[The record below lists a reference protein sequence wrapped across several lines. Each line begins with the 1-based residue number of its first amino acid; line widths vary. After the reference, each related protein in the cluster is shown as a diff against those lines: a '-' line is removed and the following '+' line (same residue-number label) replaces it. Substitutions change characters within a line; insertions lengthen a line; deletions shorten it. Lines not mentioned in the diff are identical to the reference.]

1 MVFTVGN
8 LLVIG
13 IVLVILA
20 IFRQLDRNSKTLDK
34 VRRYAEKA
42 REELDRVVL
51 ERVQNLK
58 DLAIELD
65 IHQKAGKEILKRIQ
79 TIEEGIQEK
88 FAAVDTIGT
97 RIKDYDKVL
106 SDLIEMTRRAEEN
119 IQRLKDESVFVDETA
134 RKIKALQS
142 KMDAQEAQI
151 PALVRQFEALNGKSL
166 ESVKEQVLSAADKS
180 VSYLES
186 RLAEAMTKT
195 DELVLFLQNSGRR
208 LREEA
213 GTFEGNLRKAADD
226 LLTEVSNR
234 LAALEQSYN
243 DRLEEVARKGE
254 LLETKALQ
262 KLKEHVEEKM
272 RSTYRDLSTQIE
284 AEKTAL
290 KSHLDELETK
300 IYQIEQEIETSL
312 AEVRNKSYDTIS
324 SFKEELQIAFEK
336 QTGEMKESFT
346 ATRMDLEKSLAQFT
360 EETLEKTSFL
370 NDRIL
375 SLDTHVQTY
384 LREIEDKIL
393 RGRENLELYSQET
406 RRRME
411 TLSAELAKKQAE
423 MEDSFKAEFASLQ
436 GVREELS
443 RNLDHLRSSL
453 VSEAK
458 GFEALLKR
466 TYQEG
471 EEKIARQ
478 GEELE
483 NRVLQRL
490 ESRLQEQEKEFSYR
504 FAKIEE
510 VSSEIDNLENNLR
523 TFMERT
529 KVRLQEDFTNFGKQ
543 LHAERLKDQEEVAR
557 AMAEIR
563 NSMAELEKGLAD
575 LKTRAYENVSEKLK
589 VFEDEFFQDLK
600 TRDQQMQSKFMEWQN
615 KVDGALDALMEEE
628 VNERRKIEERY
639 TTELSSVL
647 QDFQKRFLLQ
657 VETMNTE
664 VEGFRKQTEFRIR
677 EFEKN
682 LQQYREEMVRGI
694 EESKA
699 ASLGTFSEEFARHQK
714 ILKEEMERFEKEY
727 ENRLK
732 VILDTFD
739 AQKREL
745 GGLLENVR
753 SDVTLWQAKVGQD
766 LKTSESEITN
776 QFSSFKVQIS
786 NTIGS
791 LRDEFLKQKNDLIA
805 ATEEERKRLKEEL
818 VSLAGRM
825 ESLEE
830 SLHKKTEEALLS
842 FREGYEGFQEEFQR
856 KIKELQMEAEGKMRD
871 FRSYI
876 KDTQE
881 RFEVL
886 HQELFGKLEKS
897 AKLLTLNLA
906 EIEKKQK
913 AFVEQTRIFDRADAL
928 KQTLLEQIEEMKRD
942 LQRIEEDRREL
953 KETEAQFL
961 RVKKLGEE
969 TTEKLARFTAEK
981 RRIDSI
987 EEDFKRL
994 MAMSEGI
1001 ELKLRQVA
1009 TSEDG
1014 IQSIQANLRSLQSL
1028 QQDVETRFERLEKK
1042 RKFLDLTLEGIDKNF
1057 QTLQEMERRMSS
1069 IEQELK
1075 ELPDAVQTL
1084 GKQLQILSEG
1094 RGRVEETIQRIAQ
1107 IDGLMKELETR
1118 AANLL
1123 KAREW
1128 LAKTETRLQ
1137 ELSREAQDQVKLLG
1151 SLLKEG
1157 AKTPGKGDR
1166 GAPSLSA
1173 RETVTKLAH
1182 QGWTVEQIATA
1193 TKLSRGEVELILEL
1207 SGKS

>member
-1 MVFTVGN
+1 MGMVFTVGN

-42 REELDRVVL
+42 KEELDRVVL

-97 RIKDYDKVL
+97 RIKDYDKAL

-119 IQRLKDESVFVDETA
+119 IQRLKDESIFVDETA
-134 RKIKALQS
+134 KKIKVLQS
-142 KMDAQEAQI
+142 KLEAQEARI
-151 PALVRQFEALNGKSL
+151 PELVRQFETQNGKSL
-166 ESVKEQVLSAADKS
+166 ESVKERFLSATEKS
-180 VSYLES
+180 ISYLES
-186 RLAEAMTKT
+186 RIAEAMTKT
-195 DELVLFLQNSGRR
+195 DELVLYLQNSGQK

-213 GTFEGNLRKAADD
+213 GAFESNARKTAED
-226 LLTEVSNR
+226 LLTEVSQR
-234 LAALEQSYN
+234 LADLERSYHE
-243 DRLEEVARKGE
+243 RLEELAKKGE

-284 AEKTAL
+284 SEKAAL
-290 KSHLDELETK
+290 KAQVDELETK
-300 IYQIEQEIETSL
+300 IYQVEQEIETSL
-312 AEVRNKSYDTIS
+312 SEVRNNSSATIS
-324 SFKEELQIAFEK
+324 SLAEELRTTFEK
-336 QTGEMKESFT
+336 QTGETKDSFV
-346 ATRMDLEKSLAQFT
+346 ATRVDLEKSLAQFT
-360 EETLEKTSFL
+360 EETLKKTSFL
-370 NDRIL
+370 DEKIH
-375 SLDTHVQTY
+375 SLDTHVQSY
-384 LREIEDKIL
+384 LQEVENRIQQ
-393 RGRENLELYSQET
+393 GRQSLELFSQESIK
-406 RRRME
+406 RMDA
-411 TLSAELAKKQAE
+411 LAEEFLKKQAE
-423 MEDSFKAEFASLQ
+423 TEVSFKAEFASLEKVQ
-436 GVREELS
+436 QELS
-443 RNLDHLRSSL
+443 QNLEQLRSTLHSEVKAFESL
-453 VSEAK
+453 MRK
-458 GFEALLKR
+458 
-466 TYQEG
+466 TYEEG
-471 EEKIARQ
+471 EEKITRQ

-483 NRVLQRL
+483 TRVLQRL

-504 FAKIEE
+504 VAKIEE
-510 VSSEIDNLENNLR
+510 VSHEIDNLENNLR

-529 KVRLQEDFTNFGKQ
+529 KVRLQEDFANFGKQ
-543 LHAERLKDQEEVAR
+543 LHAERLRDQEEAAK

-563 NSMAELEKGLAD
+563 NAMAELEKGLAD
-575 LKTRAYENVSEKLK
+575 LKTQAYENVSEKLK

-600 TRDQQMQSKFMEWQN
+600 TRDQQMQSKFMEWQS
-615 KVDGALDALMEEE
+615 KVDGALDSLMAEE

-639 TTELSSVL
+639 TAELSTVL
-647 QDFQKRFLLQ
+647 QDFQGRFLLQ
-657 VETMNTE
+657 VETLNTE
-664 VEGFRKQTEFRIR
+664 MEGFRKQTEFRIR
-677 EFEKN
+677 EFEKS
-682 LQQYREEMVRGI
+682 LQGYRDEIARGI

-699 ASLGTFSEEFARHQK
+699 ASLSTFSEEFARHQK
-714 ILKEEMERFEKEY
+714 DLQEEMERFEKEY

-732 VILDTFD
+732 GMLDNFE
-739 AQKREL
+739 AHKREL
-745 GGLLENVR
+745 GVLWENLR

-766 LKTSESEITN
+766 LKTSEGEINN

-786 NTIGS
+786 QAIGS
-791 LRDEFLKQKNDLIA
+791 LRDEFLKQKNDLIV
-805 ATEEERKRLKEEL
+805 ATEEERKRLREEL
-818 VSLAGRM
+818 MSL
-825 ESLEE
+825 
-830 SLHKKTEEALLS
+830 
-842 FREGYEGFQEEFQR
+842 
-856 KIKELQMEAEGKMRD
+856 
-871 FRSYI
+871 
-876 KDTQE
+876 QE
-881 RFEVL
+881 RFEAL
-886 HQELFGKLEKS
+886 HQKLFGKLEES
-897 AKLLTLNLA
+897 TKLLTLNLS
-906 EIEKKQK
+906 EIEKKQR
-913 AFVEQTRIFDRADAL
+913 AFVEQTKIFDRADAL
-928 KQTLLEQIEEMKRD
+928 KQSLLEQIEEMKRD
-942 LQRIEEDRREL
+942 LQRIEEERKEL

-969 TTEKLARFTAEK
+969 ATERLARFTAEK

-1028 QQDVETRFERLEKK
+1028 QQDVESRFERLEKK
-1042 RKFLDLTLEGIDKNF
+1042 RKFIDLTLEGIDKNF
-1057 QTLQEMERRMSS
+1057 QTLQEIERRLGS

-1084 GKQLQILSEG
+1084 GRQIQILSEG
-1094 RGRVEETIQRIAQ
+1094 KTRAEETIQRISQ
-1107 IDGLMKELETR
+1107 IDALMKDLETR
-1118 AANLL
+1118 ASNLL

-1157 AKTPGKGDR
+1157 AKGPVKGDR

>member
-42 REELDRVVL
+42 KEELDRVVL

-119 IQRLKDESVFVDETA
+119 IQRLKDESIFVDETA
-134 RKIKALQS
+134 KKIKVLQS
-142 KMDAQEAQI
+142 KLEAQEARI
-151 PALVRQFEALNGKSL
+151 PELVRQFEIQNGKSL
-166 ESVKEQVLSAADKS
+166 ESVKERFLSATEKS
-180 VSYLES
+180 ISYLES
-186 RLAEAMTKT
+186 RIAEAMTRT
-195 DELVLFLQNSGRR
+195 DELVLYLQNSSHK

-213 GTFEGNLRKAADD
+213 GAFESNARKTAED
-226 LLTEVSNR
+226 LLTEVSQR
-234 LAALEQSYN
+234 LADLERSYHE
-243 DRLEEVARKGE
+243 RLEEVAKKGE

-284 AEKTAL
+284 SEKAAL
-290 KSHLDELETK
+290 KAQVDELETK
-300 IYQIEQEIETSL
+300 IYQIEQDIETSL
-312 AEVRNKSYDTIS
+312 GEVRNNSSATIS
-324 SFKEELQIAFEK
+324 SLEEELRTAFEK
-336 QTGEMKESFT
+336 QTGEMKDSFVS
-346 ATRMDLEKSLAQFT
+346 TRVDLEKSLAQFT
-360 EETLEKTSFL
+360 EETLKKTSFL
-370 NDRIL
+370 DEKIH
-375 SLDTHVQTY
+375 SLDTHVQSY
-384 LREIEDKIL
+384 LQEVENRIHQ
-393 RGRENLELYSQET
+393 GRQNLELFSQESIK
-406 RRRME
+406 RMDA
-411 TLSAELAKKQAE
+411 LAEELLKKQAE
-423 MEDSFKAEFASLQ
+423 TEASFKAKLASLDKVQ
-436 GVREELS
+436 QELTHH
-443 RNLDHLRSSL
+443 LEQLRSTL
-453 VSEAK
+453 HSEVK
-458 GFEALLKR
+458 TFEILMKK

-471 EEKIARQ
+471 EEKITRQ

-483 NRVLQRL
+483 TRVLQRL

-504 FAKIEE
+504 VAKIEE
-510 VSSEIDNLENNLR
+510 VSQEIDNLENNLR

-529 KVRLQEDFTNFGKQ
+529 KVRLQEDFANFGKQ
-543 LHAERLKDQEEVAR
+543 LHAERLRDQEEAAK

-563 NSMAELEKGLAD
+563 NAMAELEKGLAD

-600 TRDQQMQSKFMEWQN
+600 TRDQQMQSKFMEWQS
-615 KVDGALDALMEEE
+615 KVDGALDSLMAEE

-639 TTELSSVL
+639 TSELSSVL
-647 QDFQKRFLLQ
+647 QDFQGRFLLQ
-657 VETMNTE
+657 VETLNTTM
-664 VEGFRKQTEFRIR
+664 EGFRKQTEFRIR
-677 EFEKN
+677 EFEKS
-682 LQQYREEMVRGI
+682 LQEYRDELARGI

-699 ASLGTFSEEFARHQK
+699 ASLTTFSEEFTRHQK
-714 ILKEEMERFEKEY
+714 VLQEEMERFEKEY

-732 VILDTFD
+732 GILDNFE

-745 GGLLENVR
+745 AVLWENLR

-766 LKTSESEITN
+766 LKTSEAEITN
-776 QFSSFKVQIS
+776 QFSGFKVQIS
-786 NTIGS
+786 QTIGS
-791 LRDEFLKQKNDLIA
+791 LRDEFLKQKNDLIV
-805 ATEEERKRLKEEL
+805 ATEEERKRLREEL
-818 VSLAGRM
+818 MSL
-825 ESLEE
+825 
-830 SLHKKTEEALLS
+830 
-842 FREGYEGFQEEFQR
+842 
-856 KIKELQMEAEGKMRD
+856 
-871 FRSYI
+871 
-876 KDTQE
+876 QE
-881 RFEVL
+881 RFEAL
-886 HQELFGKLEKS
+886 HQKLFGKLEES
-897 AKLLTLNLA
+897 TKLLTLNLS
-906 EIEKKQK
+906 EIEKKQR
-913 AFVEQTRIFDRADAL
+913 AFVEQTKIFDRADAL
-928 KQTLLEQIEEMKRD
+928 KQSLLEQIEEMKRD
-942 LQRIEEDRREL
+942 LQRIEEERKEL

-969 TTEKLARFTAEK
+969 ATERLARFTAEK

-1028 QQDVETRFERLEKK
+1028 QQDVESRFERLEKK
-1042 RKFLDLTLEGIDKNF
+1042 RKFIDLTLEGIDKNF
-1057 QTLQEMERRMSS
+1057 QTLQEIERRIGS

-1084 GKQLQILSEG
+1084 GRQIQILSEG
-1094 RGRVEETIQRIAQ
+1094 KTRAEETIQRISQ
-1107 IDGLMKELETR
+1107 IDALMKDLETR
-1118 AANLL
+1118 ASNLL

-1157 AKTPGKGDR
+1157 AKGPVKGDR

>member
-1 MVFTVGN
+1 MGMVFTVGN

-42 REELDRVVL
+42 KEELDRVVL

-119 IQRLKDESVFVDETA
+119 IQRLKDESIFVDETA
-134 RKIKALQS
+134 KKIKVLQS
-142 KMDAQEAQI
+142 KLEAQEARI
-151 PALVRQFEALNGKSL
+151 PELVRQFEIQNGKSL
-166 ESVKEQVLSAADKS
+166 ESVKERFLSATEKS
-180 VSYLES
+180 ISYLES
-186 RLAEAMTKT
+186 RIAEAMTRT
-195 DELVLFLQNSGRR
+195 DELVLYLQNSSHK

-213 GTFEGNLRKAADD
+213 GAFESNARKTAED
-226 LLTEVSNR
+226 LLTEVSQR
-234 LAALEQSYN
+234 LADLERSYHE
-243 DRLEEVARKGE
+243 RLEEVAKKGE

-284 AEKTAL
+284 SEKAAL
-290 KSHLDELETK
+290 KAQVDELETK
-300 IYQIEQEIETSL
+300 IYQVEQEIETSL
-312 AEVRNKSYDTIS
+312 GEVRNNSSATIS
-324 SFKEELQIAFEK
+324 SLEEELRTAFEK
-336 QTGEMKESFT
+336 QTGEMKDSFVS
-346 ATRMDLEKSLAQFT
+346 TRVDLEKSLAQFT
-360 EETLEKTSFL
+360 EETLKKTSFL
-370 NDRIL
+370 DEKIH
-375 SLDTHVQTY
+375 SLDTHVQSY
-384 LREIEDKIL
+384 LQEVENRIHQ
-393 RGRENLELYSQET
+393 GRQNLELFSQESIK
-406 RRRME
+406 RMDA
-411 TLSAELAKKQAE
+411 LAEELLKKQAE
-423 MEDSFKAEFASLQ
+423 TEASFKAKLASLDKVQ
-436 GVREELS
+436 QELTHH
-443 RNLDHLRSSL
+443 LEQLRSTL
-453 VSEAK
+453 HSEVK
-458 GFEALLKR
+458 TFEILMKK

-471 EEKIARQ
+471 EEKITRQ

-483 NRVLQRL
+483 TRVLQRL

-504 FAKIEE
+504 VAKIEE
-510 VSSEIDNLENNLR
+510 VSQEIDNLENNLR

-529 KVRLQEDFTNFGKQ
+529 KVRLQEDFANFGKQ
-543 LHAERLKDQEEVAR
+543 LHAERLRDQEEAAK

-563 NSMAELEKGLAD
+563 NAMAELEKGLAD

-600 TRDQQMQSKFMEWQN
+600 TRDQQMQSKFMEWQS
-615 KVDGALDALMEEE
+615 KVDGALDSLMAEE

-639 TTELSSVL
+639 TSELSSVL
-647 QDFQKRFLLQ
+647 QDFQGRFLLQ
-657 VETMNTE
+657 VETLNTTM
-664 VEGFRKQTEFRIR
+664 EGFRKQTEFRIR
-677 EFEKN
+677 EFEKS
-682 LQQYREEMVRGI
+682 LQEYRDELARGI

-699 ASLGTFSEEFARHQK
+699 ASLTTFSEEFTRHQK
-714 ILKEEMERFEKEY
+714 VLQEEMERFEKEY

-732 VILDTFD
+732 GILDNFE

-745 GGLLENVR
+745 AVLWENLR

-766 LKTSESEITN
+766 LKTSEAEITN
-776 QFSSFKVQIS
+776 QFSGFKVQIS
-786 NTIGS
+786 QTIGS
-791 LRDEFLKQKNDLIA
+791 LRDEFLKQKNDLIV
-805 ATEEERKRLKEEL
+805 ATEEERKRLREEL
-818 VSLAGRM
+818 MSL
-825 ESLEE
+825 
-830 SLHKKTEEALLS
+830 
-842 FREGYEGFQEEFQR
+842 
-856 KIKELQMEAEGKMRD
+856 
-871 FRSYI
+871 
-876 KDTQE
+876 QE
-881 RFEVL
+881 RFEAL
-886 HQELFGKLEKS
+886 HQKLFGKLEES
-897 AKLLTLNLA
+897 TKLLTLNLS
-906 EIEKKQK
+906 EIEKKQR
-913 AFVEQTRIFDRADAL
+913 AFVEQTKIFDRADAL
-928 KQTLLEQIEEMKRD
+928 KQSLLEQIEEMKRD
-942 LQRIEEDRREL
+942 LQRIEEERKEL

-969 TTEKLARFTAEK
+969 ATERLARFTAEK

-1028 QQDVETRFERLEKK
+1028 QQDVESRFERLEKK
-1042 RKFLDLTLEGIDKNF
+1042 RKFIDLTLEGIDKNF
-1057 QTLQEMERRMSS
+1057 QTLQEIERRIGS

-1084 GKQLQILSEG
+1084 GRQIQILSEG
-1094 RGRVEETIQRIAQ
+1094 KTRAEETIQRISQ
-1107 IDGLMKELETR
+1107 IDALMKDLETR
-1118 AANLL
+1118 ASNLL

-1157 AKTPGKGDR
+1157 AKGPVKGDR

>member
-1 MVFTVGN
+1 MGMVFTVGN

-42 REELDRVVL
+42 KEELDRVVL

-119 IQRLKDESVFVDETA
+119 IQRLKDESIFVDETA
-134 RKIKALQS
+134 KKIKVLQS
-142 KMDAQEAQI
+142 KLEAQEARI
-151 PALVRQFEALNGKSL
+151 PELVRQFEIQNGKSL
-166 ESVKEQVLSAADKS
+166 ESVKERFLSATEKS
-180 VSYLES
+180 ISYLES
-186 RLAEAMTKT
+186 RIAEAMTRT
-195 DELVLFLQNSGRR
+195 HELVLYLQNSSHK

-213 GTFEGNLRKAADD
+213 GAFESNARKTAED
-226 LLTEVSNR
+226 LLTEVSQR
-234 LAALEQSYN
+234 LADLERSYHE
-243 DRLEEVARKGE
+243 RLEEVAKKGE

-284 AEKTAL
+284 SEKAAL
-290 KSHLDELETK
+290 KAQVDELETK
-300 IYQIEQEIETSL
+300 IYQIEQDIETSL
-312 AEVRNKSYDTIS
+312 GEVRNNSSATIS
-324 SFKEELQIAFEK
+324 SLEEELRTAFEK
-336 QTGEMKESFT
+336 QTGEMKDSFVS
-346 ATRMDLEKSLAQFT
+346 TRVDLEKSLAQFT
-360 EETLEKTSFL
+360 EETLKKTSFL
-370 NDRIL
+370 DEKIH
-375 SLDTHVQTY
+375 SLDTHVQSY
-384 LREIEDKIL
+384 LQEVENRIHQ
-393 RGRENLELYSQET
+393 GRQNLELFSQESIK
-406 RRRME
+406 RMDA
-411 TLSAELAKKQAE
+411 LAEELLKKQAE
-423 MEDSFKAEFASLQ
+423 TEASFKAKLASLDKVQ
-436 GVREELS
+436 QELTHH
-443 RNLDHLRSSL
+443 LEQLRSTL
-453 VSEAK
+453 HSEVK
-458 GFEALLKR
+458 TFEILMKK

-471 EEKIARQ
+471 EEKITRQ

-483 NRVLQRL
+483 TRVLQRL

-504 FAKIEE
+504 VAKIEE
-510 VSSEIDNLENNLR
+510 VSQEIDNLENNLR

-529 KVRLQEDFTNFGKQ
+529 KVRLQEDFANFGKQ
-543 LHAERLKDQEEVAR
+543 LHAERLRDQEEAAK

-563 NSMAELEKGLAD
+563 NAMAELEKGLAD

-600 TRDQQMQSKFMEWQN
+600 TRDQQMQSKFMEWQS
-615 KVDGALDALMEEE
+615 KVDGALDSLMAEE

-639 TTELSSVL
+639 TSELSSVL
-647 QDFQKRFLLQ
+647 QDFQGRFLLQ
-657 VETMNTE
+657 VETLNTTM
-664 VEGFRKQTEFRIR
+664 EGFRKQTEFRIR
-677 EFEKN
+677 EFEKS
-682 LQQYREEMVRGI
+682 LQEYRDELARGI

-699 ASLGTFSEEFARHQK
+699 ASLTTFSEEFTRHQK
-714 ILKEEMERFEKEY
+714 VLQEEMERFEKEY

-732 VILDTFD
+732 GILDNFE

-745 GGLLENVR
+745 AVLWENLR

-766 LKTSESEITN
+766 LKTSEAEITN
-776 QFSSFKVQIS
+776 QFSGFKVQIS
-786 NTIGS
+786 QTIGS
-791 LRDEFLKQKNDLIA
+791 LRDEFLKQKNDLIV
-805 ATEEERKRLKEEL
+805 ATEEERKRLREEL
-818 VSLAGRM
+818 MSL
-825 ESLEE
+825 
-830 SLHKKTEEALLS
+830 
-842 FREGYEGFQEEFQR
+842 
-856 KIKELQMEAEGKMRD
+856 
-871 FRSYI
+871 
-876 KDTQE
+876 QE
-881 RFEVL
+881 RFEAL
-886 HQELFGKLEKS
+886 HQKLFGKLEES
-897 AKLLTLNLA
+897 TKLLTLNLS
-906 EIEKKQK
+906 EIEKKQR
-913 AFVEQTRIFDRADAL
+913 AFVEQTKIFDRADAL
-928 KQTLLEQIEEMKRD
+928 KQSLLEQIEEMKRD
-942 LQRIEEDRREL
+942 LQRIEEERKEL

-969 TTEKLARFTAEK
+969 ATERLARFTAEK

-1028 QQDVETRFERLEKK
+1028 QQDVESRFERLEKK
-1042 RKFLDLTLEGIDKNF
+1042 RKFIDLTLEGIDKNF
-1057 QTLQEMERRMSS
+1057 QTLQEIERRIGS

-1084 GKQLQILSEG
+1084 GRQIQILSEG
-1094 RGRVEETIQRIAQ
+1094 KTRAEETIQRISQ
-1107 IDGLMKELETR
+1107 IDALMKDLETR
-1118 AANLL
+1118 ASNLL

-1157 AKTPGKGDR
+1157 AKGPVKGDR

>member
-42 REELDRVVL
+42 KEELDRVVL

-119 IQRLKDESVFVDETA
+119 IQRLKDESIFVDETA
-134 RKIKALQS
+134 KKIKVLQS
-142 KMDAQEAQI
+142 KLEAQEARI
-151 PALVRQFEALNGKSL
+151 PELVRQFEIQNGKSL
-166 ESVKEQVLSAADKS
+166 ESVKERFLSATEKS
-180 VSYLES
+180 ISYLES
-186 RLAEAMTKT
+186 RIAEAMTRT
-195 DELVLFLQNSGRR
+195 DELVLYLQNSSHK

-213 GTFEGNLRKAADD
+213 GAFESNARKTAED
-226 LLTEVSNR
+226 LLTEVSQR
-234 LAALEQSYN
+234 LADLERSYHE
-243 DRLEEVARKGE
+243 RLEEVAKKGE

-284 AEKTAL
+284 SEKAAL
-290 KSHLDELETK
+290 KAQVDELETK
-300 IYQIEQEIETSL
+300 IYQIEQDIETSL
-312 AEVRNKSYDTIS
+312 GEVRNNSSATIS
-324 SFKEELQIAFEK
+324 SLEEELRTAFEK
-336 QTGEMKESFT
+336 QTGEMKDSFVS
-346 ATRMDLEKSLAQFT
+346 TRVDLEKSLAQFT
-360 EETLEKTSFL
+360 EETLKKTSFL
-370 NDRIL
+370 DEKIH
-375 SLDTHVQTY
+375 SLDTHVQSY
-384 LREIEDKIL
+384 LQEVENRIHQ
-393 RGRENLELYSQET
+393 GRQNLELFSQESIK
-406 RRRME
+406 RMDA
-411 TLSAELAKKQAE
+411 LAEELLKKQAE
-423 MEDSFKAEFASLQ
+423 TEASFKAKLASLDKVQ
-436 GVREELS
+436 QELTHH
-443 RNLDHLRSSL
+443 LEQLRSTL
-453 VSEAK
+453 HSEVK
-458 GFEALLKR
+458 TFEILMKK

-471 EEKIARQ
+471 EEKITRQ

-483 NRVLQRL
+483 TRVLQRL

-504 FAKIEE
+504 VAKIEE
-510 VSSEIDNLENNLR
+510 VSQEIDNLENNLR

-529 KVRLQEDFTNFGKQ
+529 KVRLQEDFANFGKQ
-543 LHAERLKDQEEVAR
+543 LHAERLRDQEEAAK

-563 NSMAELEKGLAD
+563 NAMAELEKGLAD

-600 TRDQQMQSKFMEWQN
+600 TRDQQMQSKFMEWQS
-615 KVDGALDALMEEE
+615 KVDGALDSLMAEE

-639 TTELSSVL
+639 TSELSSVL
-647 QDFQKRFLLQ
+647 QDFQGRFLLQ
-657 VETMNTE
+657 VETLNTTM
-664 VEGFRKQTEFRIR
+664 EGFRKQTEFRIR
-677 EFEKN
+677 EFEKS
-682 LQQYREEMVRGI
+682 LQEYRDELARGI

-699 ASLGTFSEEFARHQK
+699 ASLTTFSEEFTRHQK
-714 ILKEEMERFEKEY
+714 VLQEEMERFEKEY

-732 VILDTFD
+732 GILDNFE

-745 GGLLENVR
+745 AVLWENLR

-766 LKTSESEITN
+766 LKTSEAEITN
-776 QFSSFKVQIS
+776 QFSGFKVQIS
-786 NTIGS
+786 QTIGS
-791 LRDEFLKQKNDLIA
+791 LRDEFLKQKNDLIV
-805 ATEEERKRLKEEL
+805 ATEEERKRLREEL
-818 VSLAGRM
+818 MSL
-825 ESLEE
+825 
-830 SLHKKTEEALLS
+830 
-842 FREGYEGFQEEFQR
+842 
-856 KIKELQMEAEGKMRD
+856 
-871 FRSYI
+871 
-876 KDTQE
+876 QE
-881 RFEVL
+881 RFEAL
-886 HQELFGKLEKS
+886 HQKLFGKLEES
-897 AKLLTLNLA
+897 TKLLTLNLS
-906 EIEKKQK
+906 EIEKKQR
-913 AFVEQTRIFDRADAL
+913 AFVEQTKIFVRADAL
-928 KQTLLEQIEEMKRD
+928 KQSLLEQIEEMKRD
-942 LQRIEEDRREL
+942 LQRIEEERKEL

-969 TTEKLARFTAEK
+969 ATERLARFTAEK

-1028 QQDVETRFERLEKK
+1028 QQDVESRFERLEKK
-1042 RKFLDLTLEGIDKNF
+1042 RKFIDLTLEGIDKNF
-1057 QTLQEMERRMSS
+1057 QTLQEIERRIGS

-1084 GKQLQILSEG
+1084 GRQIQILSEG
-1094 RGRVEETIQRIAQ
+1094 KTRAEETIQRISQ
-1107 IDGLMKELETR
+1107 IDALMKDLETR
-1118 AANLL
+1118 ASNLL

-1157 AKTPGKGDR
+1157 AKGPVKGDR

>member
-1 MVFTVGN
+1 MGMVFTVGN

-42 REELDRVVL
+42 KEELDRVVL

-97 RIKDYDKVL
+97 RIKDYDKAL

-119 IQRLKDESVFVDETA
+119 IQRLKDESIFVDETA
-134 RKIKALQS
+134 KKIKVLQS
-142 KMDAQEAQI
+142 KLEAQEARI
-151 PALVRQFEALNGKSL
+151 PELVRQFETQNGKSL
-166 ESVKEQVLSAADKS
+166 ESVKERFLSATEKS
-180 VSYLES
+180 ISYLES
-186 RLAEAMTKT
+186 RIAEAMTKT
-195 DELVLFLQNSGRR
+195 DELVLYLQNSGQK

-213 GTFEGNLRKAADD
+213 GAFESNARKTAED
-226 LLTEVSNR
+226 LLTEVSQR
-234 LAALEQSYN
+234 LADLERSYHE
-243 DRLEEVARKGE
+243 RLEEVAKKGE

-284 AEKTAL
+284 SEKAAL
-290 KSHLDELETK
+290 KAQVDELETK
-300 IYQIEQEIETSL
+300 IYQVEQEIETSL
-312 AEVRNKSYDTIS
+312 SEVRNNSSATIS
-324 SFKEELQIAFEK
+324 SLAEELRTTFEK
-336 QTGEMKESFT
+336 QTGEMKDSFV
-346 ATRMDLEKSLAQFT
+346 ATRVDLEKSLAQFT
-360 EETLEKTSFL
+360 EETLKKTSFL
-370 NDRIL
+370 DEKIH
-375 SLDTHVQTY
+375 SLDTHVQSY
-384 LREIEDKIL
+384 LQEVENRIQQ
-393 RGRENLELYSQET
+393 GRQNLELFSQESIK
-406 RRRME
+406 RMDA
-411 TLSAELAKKQAE
+411 LAEEFLKKQAE
-423 MEDSFKAEFASLQ
+423 TEASFKAEFASLEKVQ
-436 GVREELS
+436 QELS
-443 RNLDHLRSSL
+443 QNLEQLRSTLHSEVKAFESL
-453 VSEAK
+453 MK
-458 GFEALLKR
+458 K

-471 EEKIARQ
+471 EEKITRQ

-483 NRVLQRL
+483 TRVLQRL

-504 FAKIEE
+504 VAKIEE
-510 VSSEIDNLENNLR
+510 VSHEIDNLENNLR

-529 KVRLQEDFTNFGKQ
+529 KVRLQEDFANFGKQ
-543 LHAERLKDQEEVAR
+543 LHAERLRDQEEAAK

-563 NSMAELEKGLAD
+563 NAMAELEKGLAD

-600 TRDQQMQSKFMEWQN
+600 TRDQQMQSKFMEWQS
-615 KVDGALDALMEEE
+615 KVDGALDSLMAEE

-639 TTELSSVL
+639 TAELSTVL
-647 QDFQKRFLLQ
+647 QDFQGRFLLQ
-657 VETMNTE
+657 VETLNTE
-664 VEGFRKQTEFRIR
+664 MEGFRKQTEFRIR
-677 EFEKN
+677 EFEKS
-682 LQQYREEMVRGI
+682 LQGYRDEIARGI

-699 ASLGTFSEEFARHQK
+699 ASLSTFSEEFARHQK
-714 ILKEEMERFEKEY
+714 DLQEEMERFEKEY

-732 VILDTFD
+732 GMLDNFE
-739 AQKREL
+739 AHKREL
-745 GGLLENVR
+745 GVLWENLR

-766 LKTSESEITN
+766 LKTSEGEITN

-786 NTIGS
+786 QAIGS
-791 LRDEFLKQKNDLIA
+791 LRDEFLKQKNDLIV
-805 ATEEERKRLKEEL
+805 ATEEERKRLREEL
-818 VSLAGRM
+818 WSL
-825 ESLEE
+825 
-830 SLHKKTEEALLS
+830 
-842 FREGYEGFQEEFQR
+842 
-856 KIKELQMEAEGKMRD
+856 
-871 FRSYI
+871 
-876 KDTQE
+876 QE
-881 RFEVL
+881 RFEAL
-886 HQELFGKLEKS
+886 HQKLFGKLEES
-897 AKLLTLNLA
+897 TKLLTLNLS
-906 EIEKKQK
+906 EIEKKQR
-913 AFVEQTRIFDRADAL
+913 AFVEQTKIFDRADAL
-928 KQTLLEQIEEMKRD
+928 KQSLLEQIEEMKRD
-942 LQRIEEDRREL
+942 LQRIEEERKEL

-969 TTEKLARFTAEK
+969 ATERIARFTAEK

-1028 QQDVETRFERLEKK
+1028 QQDVESRFERLEKK
-1042 RKFLDLTLEGIDKNF
+1042 RKFIDLTLEGIDKNF
-1057 QTLQEMERRMSS
+1057 QTLQEIERRLGS

-1084 GKQLQILSEG
+1084 GRQIQILSEG
-1094 RGRVEETIQRIAQ
+1094 KTRAEETIQRISQ
-1107 IDGLMKELETR
+1107 IDALMKDLETR
-1118 AANLL
+1118 ASNLL

-1157 AKTPGKGDR
+1157 AKGPVKGDR

>member
-42 REELDRVVL
+42 KEELDRVVL

-119 IQRLKDESVFVDETA
+119 IQRLKDESIFVDETA
-134 RKIKALQS
+134 KKIKVLQS
-142 KMDAQEAQI
+142 KLEAQEARI
-151 PALVRQFEALNGKSL
+151 PELVRQFEIQNGKSL
-166 ESVKEQVLSAADKS
+166 ESVKERFLSATEKS
-180 VSYLES
+180 ISYLES
-186 RLAEAMTKT
+186 RIAEAMTRT
-195 DELVLFLQNSGRR
+195 DELVLYLQNSSHK

-213 GTFEGNLRKAADD
+213 GAFESNARKTAED
-226 LLTEVSNR
+226 LLTEVSQR
-234 LAALEQSYN
+234 LADLERSYHE
-243 DRLEEVARKGE
+243 RLEEVAKKGE

-284 AEKTAL
+284 SEKAAL
-290 KSHLDELETK
+290 KAQVDELETK
-300 IYQIEQEIETSL
+300 IYQIEQDIETSL
-312 AEVRNKSYDTIS
+312 GEVRNNSSATIS
-324 SFKEELQIAFEK
+324 SLEEELRTAFEK
-336 QTGEMKESFT
+336 QTGEMKDSFVS
-346 ATRMDLEKSLAQFT
+346 TRVDLEKSLAQFT
-360 EETLEKTSFL
+360 EETLKKTSFL
-370 NDRIL
+370 DEKIH
-375 SLDTHVQTY
+375 SLDTHVQSY
-384 LREIEDKIL
+384 LQEVENRIHQ
-393 RGRENLELYSQET
+393 GRQNLELFSQESIK
-406 RRRME
+406 RMDA
-411 TLSAELAKKQAE
+411 LAEELLKKQAE
-423 MEDSFKAEFASLQ
+423 TEASFKAKLASLDKVQ
-436 GVREELS
+436 QELTHH
-443 RNLDHLRSSL
+443 LEQLRSTL
-453 VSEAK
+453 HSEVK
-458 GFEALLKR
+458 TFEILMKK

-471 EEKIARQ
+471 EEKITRQ

-483 NRVLQRL
+483 TRVLQRL

-504 FAKIEE
+504 VAKIEE
-510 VSSEIDNLENNLR
+510 VSQEIDNLENNLR

-529 KVRLQEDFTNFGKQ
+529 KVRLQEDFANFGKQ
-543 LHAERLKDQEEVAR
+543 LHAERLRDQEEAAK

-563 NSMAELEKGLAD
+563 NAMAEMEKGLAD

-600 TRDQQMQSKFMEWQN
+600 TRDQQMQSKFMEWQS
-615 KVDGALDALMEEE
+615 KVDGALDSLMAEE

-639 TTELSSVL
+639 TSELSSVL
-647 QDFQKRFLLQ
+647 QDFQGRFLLQ
-657 VETMNTE
+657 VETLNTTM
-664 VEGFRKQTEFRIR
+664 EGFRKQTEFRIR
-677 EFEKN
+677 EFEKS
-682 LQQYREEMVRGI
+682 LQEYRDELARGI

-699 ASLGTFSEEFARHQK
+699 ASLTTFSEEFTRHQK
-714 ILKEEMERFEKEY
+714 VLQEEMERFEKEY

-732 VILDTFD
+732 GILDNFE

-745 GGLLENVR
+745 AVLWENLR

-766 LKTSESEITN
+766 LKTSEAEITN
-776 QFSSFKVQIS
+776 QFSGFKVQIS
-786 NTIGS
+786 QTIGS
-791 LRDEFLKQKNDLIA
+791 LRDEFLKQKNDLIV
-805 ATEEERKRLKEEL
+805 ATEEERKRLREEL
-818 VSLAGRM
+818 MSL
-825 ESLEE
+825 
-830 SLHKKTEEALLS
+830 
-842 FREGYEGFQEEFQR
+842 
-856 KIKELQMEAEGKMRD
+856 
-871 FRSYI
+871 
-876 KDTQE
+876 QE
-881 RFEVL
+881 RFEAL
-886 HQELFGKLEKS
+886 HQKLFGKLEES
-897 AKLLTLNLA
+897 TKLLTLNLS
-906 EIEKKQK
+906 EIEKKQR
-913 AFVEQTRIFDRADAL
+913 AFVEQTKIFDRADAL
-928 KQTLLEQIEEMKRD
+928 KQSLLEQIEEMKRD
-942 LQRIEEDRREL
+942 LQRIEEERKEL

-969 TTEKLARFTAEK
+969 ATERLARFTAEK

-1028 QQDVETRFERLEKK
+1028 QQDVESRFERLEKK
-1042 RKFLDLTLEGIDKNF
+1042 RKFIDLTLEGIDKNF
-1057 QTLQEMERRMSS
+1057 QTLQEIERRIGS

-1084 GKQLQILSEG
+1084 GRQIQILSEG
-1094 RGRVEETIQRIAQ
+1094 KTRAEETIQRISQ
-1107 IDGLMKELETR
+1107 IDALMKDLETR
-1118 AANLL
+1118 ASNLL

-1157 AKTPGKGDR
+1157 AKGPVKGDR

>member
-1 MVFTVGN
+1 MGMVFTVGN

-42 REELDRVVL
+42 KEELDRVVL

-119 IQRLKDESVFVDETA
+119 IQRLKDESIFVDETA
-134 RKIKALQS
+134 KKIKVLQS
-142 KMDAQEAQI
+142 KLEAQEARI
-151 PALVRQFEALNGKSL
+151 PELVRQFEIQNGKSL
-166 ESVKEQVLSAADKS
+166 ESLKERLLSATEKS
-180 VSYLES
+180 ISYLES
-186 RLAEAMTKT
+186 RIAEAMTRT
-195 DELVLFLQNSGRR
+195 DELVLYLQNSSHK

-213 GTFEGNLRKAADD
+213 GAFESNARKTAED
-226 LLTEVSNR
+226 LLTEVSQR
-234 LAALEQSYN
+234 LADLERSYHE
-243 DRLEEVARKGE
+243 RLEEVAKKGE

-284 AEKTAL
+284 SEKAAL
-290 KSHLDELETK
+290 KAQVDELETK
-300 IYQIEQEIETSL
+300 IYQIEQDIETSL
-312 AEVRNKSYDTIS
+312 GEVRNNSSATIS
-324 SFKEELQIAFEK
+324 SLEEELRTAFEK
-336 QTGEMKESFT
+336 QTGEMKDSFVS
-346 ATRMDLEKSLAQFT
+346 TRVDLEKSLAQFT
-360 EETLEKTSFL
+360 EETLKKTSFL
-370 NDRIL
+370 DEKIH
-375 SLDTHVQTY
+375 SLDTHVQSY
-384 LREIEDKIL
+384 LQEVENRIHQ
-393 RGRENLELYSQET
+393 GRQNLELFSQESIK
-406 RRRME
+406 RMDA
-411 TLSAELAKKQAE
+411 LAEEFLKKQAE
-423 MEDSFKAEFASLQ
+423 TEASFKAKLASLDKVQ
-436 GVREELS
+436 QELTHH
-443 RNLDHLRSSL
+443 LEQLRSTL
-453 VSEAK
+453 HSEVKA
-458 GFEALLKR
+458 FEILMKK

-471 EEKIARQ
+471 EEKITRQ

-483 NRVLQRL
+483 TRVLQRL

-504 FAKIEE
+504 VAKIEE
-510 VSSEIDNLENNLR
+510 VSQEIDNLENNLR

-529 KVRLQEDFTNFGKQ
+529 KVRLQEDFANFGKQ
-543 LHAERLKDQEEVAR
+543 LHAERSRDQEEAAK

-563 NSMAELEKGLAD
+563 NAMAELEKGLAD

-600 TRDQQMQSKFMEWQN
+600 TRDQQMQSKFMEWQS
-615 KVDGALDALMEEE
+615 KVDGALDSLMAEE

-639 TTELSSVL
+639 TSELSSVL
-647 QDFQKRFLLQ
+647 QDFQGRFLLQ
-657 VETMNTE
+657 VETLNTTM
-664 VEGFRKQTEFRIR
+664 EGFRKQTEFRIR
-677 EFEKN
+677 EFEKS
-682 LQQYREEMVRGI
+682 LQEYRDEIARGI

-699 ASLGTFSEEFARHQK
+699 ASLTTFSEEFTRHQK
-714 ILKEEMERFEKEY
+714 VLQEEMERFEKEY

-732 VILDTFD
+732 GILDNFE

-745 GGLLENVR
+745 AVLWENLR

-766 LKTSESEITN
+766 LKTSEAEITN
-776 QFSSFKVQIS
+776 QFSGFKVQIS
-786 NTIGS
+786 QTIGS
-791 LRDEFLKQKNDLIA
+791 LRDEFLKQKNDLIV
-805 ATEEERKRLKEEL
+805 ATEEERKRLREEL
-818 VSLAGRM
+818 MSL
-825 ESLEE
+825 
-830 SLHKKTEEALLS
+830 
-842 FREGYEGFQEEFQR
+842 
-856 KIKELQMEAEGKMRD
+856 
-871 FRSYI
+871 
-876 KDTQE
+876 QE
-881 RFEVL
+881 RFEAL
-886 HQELFGKLEKS
+886 HQKLFGKLEES
-897 AKLLTLNLA
+897 TKLLTLNLS
-906 EIEKKQK
+906 EIEKKQR
-913 AFVEQTRIFDRADAL
+913 AFVEQTKIFDRADAL
-928 KQTLLEQIEEMKRD
+928 KQSLLEQIEEMKRD
-942 LQRIEEDRREL
+942 LQRIEEERKEL

-969 TTEKLARFTAEK
+969 ATERLARFTAEK

-1028 QQDVETRFERLEKK
+1028 QQDVESRFERLEKK
-1042 RKFLDLTLEGIDKNF
+1042 RKFIDLTLEGIDKNF
-1057 QTLQEMERRMSS
+1057 QTLQDIERRIGS

-1084 GKQLQILSEG
+1084 GRQIQILSEG
-1094 RGRVEETIQRIAQ
+1094 KTRAEETIQRISQ
-1107 IDGLMKELETR
+1107 IDALMKDLETR
-1118 AANLL
+1118 ASNLL

-1157 AKTPGKGDR
+1157 AKGPVKGDR

>member
-1 MVFTVGN
+1 MGMVFTVGN

-42 REELDRVVL
+42 KEELDRVVL

-119 IQRLKDESVFVDETA
+119 IQRLKDESIFVDETA
-134 RKIKALQS
+134 KKIKVLQS
-142 KMDAQEAQI
+142 KLEAQEARI
-151 PALVRQFEALNGKSL
+151 PELVRQFEIQNGKSL
-166 ESVKEQVLSAADKS
+166 ESVKERFLSATEKS
-180 VSYLES
+180 ISYLES
-186 RLAEAMTKT
+186 RIAEAMTRT
-195 DELVLFLQNSGRR
+195 DELVLYLQNSSHK

-213 GTFEGNLRKAADD
+213 GAFESNARKTAED
-226 LLTEVSNR
+226 LLTEVSQR
-234 LAALEQSYN
+234 LADLERSYHE
-243 DRLEEVARKGE
+243 RLEEVAKKGE

-284 AEKTAL
+284 SEKAAL
-290 KSHLDELETK
+290 KAQVDELETK
-300 IYQIEQEIETSL
+300 IYQIEQDIETSL
-312 AEVRNKSYDTIS
+312 GEVRNNSSATIS
-324 SFKEELQIAFEK
+324 SLEEELRTAFEK
-336 QTGEMKESFT
+336 QTGEMKDSFVS
-346 ATRMDLEKSLAQFT
+346 TRVDLEKSLAQFT
-360 EETLEKTSFL
+360 EETLKKTSFL
-370 NDRIL
+370 DEKIH
-375 SLDTHVQTY
+375 SLDTHVQSY
-384 LREIEDKIL
+384 LQEVENRIHQ
-393 RGRENLELYSQET
+393 GRQNLELFSQESIK
-406 RRRME
+406 RMDA
-411 TLSAELAKKQAE
+411 LAEELLKKQAE
-423 MEDSFKAEFASLQ
+423 TEASFKAKLASLDKVQ
-436 GVREELS
+436 QELTHH
-443 RNLDHLRSSL
+443 LEQLRSTL
-453 VSEAK
+453 HSEVK
-458 GFEALLKR
+458 TFEILMKK

-471 EEKIARQ
+471 EEKITRQ

-483 NRVLQRL
+483 TRVLQRL

-504 FAKIEE
+504 VAKIEE
-510 VSSEIDNLENNLR
+510 VSQEIDNLENNLR

-529 KVRLQEDFTNFGKQ
+529 KVRLQEDFANFGKQ
-543 LHAERLKDQEEVAR
+543 LHAERLRDQEEAAK

-563 NSMAELEKGLAD
+563 NAMAELEKGLAD

-600 TRDQQMQSKFMEWQN
+600 TRDQQMQSKFMEWQS
-615 KVDGALDALMEEE
+615 KVDGALDSLMAEE

-639 TTELSSVL
+639 TSELSSVL
-647 QDFQKRFLLQ
+647 QDFQGRFLLQ
-657 VETMNTE
+657 VETLNTTM
-664 VEGFRKQTEFRIR
+664 EGFRKQTEFRIR
-677 EFEKN
+677 EFEKS
-682 LQQYREEMVRGI
+682 LQEYRDELARGI

-699 ASLGTFSEEFARHQK
+699 ASLTTFSEEFTRHQK
-714 ILKEEMERFEKEY
+714 VLQEEMERFEKEY

-732 VILDTFD
+732 GILDNFE

-745 GGLLENVR
+745 AVLWENLR

-766 LKTSESEITN
+766 LKTSEAEITN
-776 QFSSFKVQIS
+776 QFSGFKVQIS
-786 NTIGS
+786 QTIGS
-791 LRDEFLKQKNDLIA
+791 LRDEFLKQKNDLIV
-805 ATEEERKRLKEEL
+805 ATEEERKRLREEL
-818 VSLAGRM
+818 MSL
-825 ESLEE
+825 
-830 SLHKKTEEALLS
+830 
-842 FREGYEGFQEEFQR
+842 
-856 KIKELQMEAEGKMRD
+856 
-871 FRSYI
+871 
-876 KDTQE
+876 QE
-881 RFEVL
+881 RFEAL
-886 HQELFGKLEKS
+886 HQKLFGKLEES
-897 AKLLTLNLA
+897 TKLLTLNLS
-906 EIEKKQK
+906 EIEKKQR
-913 AFVEQTRIFDRADAL
+913 AFVEQTKIFDRADAL
-928 KQTLLEQIEEMKRD
+928 KQSLLEQIEEMKRD
-942 LQRIEEDRREL
+942 LQRIEEERKEL

-969 TTEKLARFTAEK
+969 ATERLARFTAEK

-1028 QQDVETRFERLEKK
+1028 QQDVESRFERLEKK
-1042 RKFLDLTLEGIDKNF
+1042 RKFIDLTLEGIDKNF
-1057 QTLQEMERRMSS
+1057 QTLQEIERRIGS

-1084 GKQLQILSEG
+1084 GRQIQILSEG
-1094 RGRVEETIQRIAQ
+1094 KTRAEETIQRISQ
-1107 IDGLMKELETR
+1107 IDALMKDLETR
-1118 AANLL
+1118 ASNLL

-1157 AKTPGKGDR
+1157 AKGPVKGDR

>member
-42 REELDRVVL
+42 KEELDRVVL

-119 IQRLKDESVFVDETA
+119 IQRLKDESIFVDETA
-134 RKIKALQS
+134 KKIKVLQS
-142 KMDAQEAQI
+142 KLEAQEARI
-151 PALVRQFEALNGKSL
+151 PELVRQFEIQNGKSL
-166 ESVKEQVLSAADKS
+166 ESLKERLLSATEKS
-180 VSYLES
+180 ISYLES
-186 RLAEAMTKT
+186 RIAEAMTRT
-195 DELVLFLQNSGRR
+195 DELVLYLQNSSHK

-213 GTFEGNLRKAADD
+213 GAFESNARKTAED
-226 LLTEVSNR
+226 LLTEVSQR
-234 LAALEQSYN
+234 LADLERSYHE
-243 DRLEEVARKGE
+243 RLEEVAKKGE

-284 AEKTAL
+284 SEKAAL
-290 KSHLDELETK
+290 KAQVDELETK
-300 IYQIEQEIETSL
+300 IYQIEQDIETSL
-312 AEVRNKSYDTIS
+312 GEVRNNSSATIS
-324 SFKEELQIAFEK
+324 SLEEELRTAFEK
-336 QTGEMKESFT
+336 QTGEMKDSFVS
-346 ATRMDLEKSLAQFT
+346 TRVDLEKSLAQFT
-360 EETLEKTSFL
+360 EETLKKTSFL
-370 NDRIL
+370 DEKIH
-375 SLDTHVQTY
+375 SLDTHVQSY
-384 LREIEDKIL
+384 LQEVENRIHQ
-393 RGRENLELYSQET
+393 GRQNLELFSQESIK
-406 RRRME
+406 RMDA
-411 TLSAELAKKQAE
+411 LAEEFLKKQAE
-423 MEDSFKAEFASLQ
+423 TEASFKAKLASLDKVQ
-436 GVREELS
+436 QELTHH
-443 RNLDHLRSSL
+443 LEQLRSTL
-453 VSEAK
+453 HSEVKA
-458 GFEALLKR
+458 FEILMKK

-471 EEKIARQ
+471 EEKITRQ

-483 NRVLQRL
+483 TRVLQRL

-504 FAKIEE
+504 VAKIEE
-510 VSSEIDNLENNLR
+510 VSQEIDNLENNLR

-529 KVRLQEDFTNFGKQ
+529 KVRLQEDFANFGKQ
-543 LHAERLKDQEEVAR
+543 LHAERSRDQEEAAK

-563 NSMAELEKGLAD
+563 NAMAELEKGLAD

-600 TRDQQMQSKFMEWQN
+600 TRDQQMQSKFMEWQS
-615 KVDGALDALMEEE
+615 KVDGALDSLMAEE

-639 TTELSSVL
+639 TSELSSVL
-647 QDFQKRFLLQ
+647 QDFQGRFLLQ
-657 VETMNTE
+657 VETLNTTM
-664 VEGFRKQTEFRIR
+664 EGFRKQTEFRIR
-677 EFEKN
+677 EFEKS
-682 LQQYREEMVRGI
+682 LQEYRDEIARGI

-699 ASLGTFSEEFARHQK
+699 ASLTTFSEEFTRHQK
-714 ILKEEMERFEKEY
+714 VLQEEMERFEKEY

-732 VILDTFD
+732 GILDNFE

-745 GGLLENVR
+745 AVLWENLR

-766 LKTSESEITN
+766 LKTSEAEITN
-776 QFSSFKVQIS
+776 QFSGFKVQIS
-786 NTIGS
+786 QTIGS
-791 LRDEFLKQKNDLIA
+791 LRDEFLKQKNDLIV
-805 ATEEERKRLKEEL
+805 ATEEERKRLREEL
-818 VSLAGRM
+818 LSL
-825 ESLEE
+825 
-830 SLHKKTEEALLS
+830 
-842 FREGYEGFQEEFQR
+842 
-856 KIKELQMEAEGKMRD
+856 
-871 FRSYI
+871 
-876 KDTQE
+876 QE
-881 RFEVL
+881 RFEAL
-886 HQELFGKLEKS
+886 HQKLFGKLEES
-897 AKLLTLNLA
+897 TKLLTLNLS
-906 EIEKKQK
+906 EIEKKQR
-913 AFVEQTRIFDRADAL
+913 AFVEQTKIFDRADAL
-928 KQTLLEQIEEMKRD
+928 KQSLLEQIEEMKRD
-942 LQRIEEDRREL
+942 LQRIEEERKEL

-969 TTEKLARFTAEK
+969 ATERLARFTAEK

-1028 QQDVETRFERLEKK
+1028 QQDVESRFERLEKK
-1042 RKFLDLTLEGIDKNF
+1042 RKFIDLTLEGIDKNF
-1057 QTLQEMERRMSS
+1057 QTLQDIERRIGS

-1084 GKQLQILSEG
+1084 GRQIQILSEG
-1094 RGRVEETIQRIAQ
+1094 KTRAEETIQRISQ
-1107 IDGLMKELETR
+1107 IDALMKDLETR
-1118 AANLL
+1118 ASNLL

-1157 AKTPGKGDR
+1157 AKGPVKGDR

>member
-42 REELDRVVL
+42 KEELDRVVL

-119 IQRLKDESVFVDETA
+119 IQRLKDESIFVDETA
-134 RKIKALQS
+134 KKIKVLQS
-142 KMDAQEAQI
+142 KLEAQEARI
-151 PALVRQFEALNGKSL
+151 PELVRQFEIQNGKSL
-166 ESVKEQVLSAADKS
+166 ESVKERFLSATEKS
-180 VSYLES
+180 ISYLES
-186 RLAEAMTKT
+186 RIAEAMTRT
-195 DELVLFLQNSGRR
+195 DELVLYLQNSSHK

-213 GTFEGNLRKAADD
+213 GAFESNARKTAED
-226 LLTEVSNR
+226 LLTEVSQR
-234 LAALEQSYN
+234 LADLERSYHE
-243 DRLEEVARKGE
+243 RLEEVAKKGE

-284 AEKTAL
+284 SEKAAL
-290 KSHLDELETK
+290 KAQVDELETK
-300 IYQIEQEIETSL
+300 IYQIEQDIETSL
-312 AEVRNKSYDTIS
+312 GEVRNNSSATIS
-324 SFKEELQIAFEK
+324 SLEEELRTAFEK
-336 QTGEMKESFT
+336 QTGEMKDSFVS
-346 ATRMDLEKSLAQFT
+346 TRVDLEKSLAQFT
-360 EETLEKTSFL
+360 EETLKKTSFL
-370 NDRIL
+370 DEKIH
-375 SLDTHVQTY
+375 SLDTHVQSY
-384 LREIEDKIL
+384 LQEVENRIHQ
-393 RGRENLELYSQET
+393 GRQNLELFSQESIK
-406 RRRME
+406 RMDA
-411 TLSAELAKKQAE
+411 LAEELLKKQAE
-423 MEDSFKAEFASLQ
+423 TEASFKAKLASLDKVQ
-436 GVREELS
+436 QELTHH
-443 RNLDHLRSSL
+443 LEQLRSTL
-453 VSEAK
+453 HSEVK
-458 GFEALLKR
+458 TFEILMKK

-471 EEKIARQ
+471 EEKITRQ

-483 NRVLQRL
+483 TRVLQRL

-504 FAKIEE
+504 VAKIEE
-510 VSSEIDNLENNLR
+510 VSQEIDNLENNLR

-529 KVRLQEDFTNFGKQ
+529 KVRLQEDFANFGKQ
-543 LHAERLKDQEEVAR
+543 LHAERLRDQEEAAK
-557 AMAEIR
+557 AMAKIR
-563 NSMAELEKGLAD
+563 NAMAELEKGLAD

-600 TRDQQMQSKFMEWQN
+600 TRDQQMQSKFMEWQS
-615 KVDGALDALMEEE
+615 KVDGALDSLMAEE

-639 TTELSSVL
+639 TSELSSVL
-647 QDFQKRFLLQ
+647 QDFQGRFLLQ
-657 VETMNTE
+657 VETLNTTM
-664 VEGFRKQTEFRIR
+664 EGFRKQTEFRIR
-677 EFEKN
+677 EFEKS
-682 LQQYREEMVRGI
+682 LQEYRDELARGI

-699 ASLGTFSEEFARHQK
+699 ASLTTFSEEFTRHQK
-714 ILKEEMERFEKEY
+714 VLQEEMERFEKEY

-732 VILDTFD
+732 GILDNFE

-745 GGLLENVR
+745 AVLWENLR

-766 LKTSESEITN
+766 LKTSEAEITN
-776 QFSSFKVQIS
+776 QFSGFKVQIS
-786 NTIGS
+786 QTIGS
-791 LRDEFLKQKNDLIA
+791 LRDEFLKQKNDLIV
-805 ATEEERKRLKEEL
+805 ATEEERKRLREEL
-818 VSLAGRM
+818 MSL
-825 ESLEE
+825 
-830 SLHKKTEEALLS
+830 
-842 FREGYEGFQEEFQR
+842 
-856 KIKELQMEAEGKMRD
+856 
-871 FRSYI
+871 
-876 KDTQE
+876 QE
-881 RFEVL
+881 RFEAL
-886 HQELFGKLEKS
+886 HQKLFGKLEES
-897 AKLLTLNLA
+897 TKLLTLNLS
-906 EIEKKQK
+906 EIEKKQR
-913 AFVEQTRIFDRADAL
+913 AFVEQTKIFDRADAL
-928 KQTLLEQIEEMKRD
+928 KQSLLEQIEEMKRD
-942 LQRIEEDRREL
+942 LQRIEEERKEL

-969 TTEKLARFTAEK
+969 ATERLARFTAEK

-1028 QQDVETRFERLEKK
+1028 QQDVESRFERLEKK
-1042 RKFLDLTLEGIDKNF
+1042 RKFIDLTLEGIDKNF
-1057 QTLQEMERRMSS
+1057 QTLQEIERRIGS

-1084 GKQLQILSEG
+1084 GRQIQILSEG
-1094 RGRVEETIQRIAQ
+1094 KTRAEETIQRISQ
-1107 IDGLMKELETR
+1107 IDALMKDLETR
-1118 AANLL
+1118 ASNLL

-1157 AKTPGKGDR
+1157 AKGPVKGDR

>member
-42 REELDRVVL
+42 KEELDRVVL

-97 RIKDYDKVL
+97 RIKDYDKAL

-119 IQRLKDESVFVDETA
+119 IQRLKDESIFVDETA
-134 RKIKALQS
+134 KKIKVLQS
-142 KMDAQEAQI
+142 KLEAQEARI
-151 PALVRQFEALNGKSL
+151 PELVRQFETQNGKSL
-166 ESVKEQVLSAADKS
+166 ESVKERFLSATEKS
-180 VSYLES
+180 ISYLES
-186 RLAEAMTKT
+186 RIAEAMTKT
-195 DELVLFLQNSGRR
+195 DELVLYLQNSSDK

-213 GTFEGNLRKAADD
+213 GAFESNARKTAED
-226 LLTEVSNR
+226 LLTEVSQR
-234 LAALEQSYN
+234 LADLERSYYE
-243 DRLEEVARKGE
+243 RLEEVAKKGE

-284 AEKTAL
+284 SEKAAL
-290 KSHLDELETK
+290 KAQVDELETK
-300 IYQIEQEIETSL
+300 IYQVEQEIETSL
-312 AEVRNKSYDTIS
+312 SEVRNNSSATIS
-324 SFKEELQIAFEK
+324 SLAEELRTTFEK
-336 QTGEMKESFT
+336 QTGEMKDSFV
-346 ATRMDLEKSLAQFT
+346 ATRVDLEKSLAQFT
-360 EETLEKTSFL
+360 EETLKKTSFL
-370 NDRIL
+370 DEKIH
-375 SLDTHVQTY
+375 SLDTHVQSY
-384 LREIEDKIL
+384 LQEVENRIQQ
-393 RGRENLELYSQET
+393 GRQNLELFSQESIK
-406 RRRME
+406 RMDA
-411 TLSAELAKKQAE
+411 LAEEFLKKQAE
-423 MEDSFKAEFASLQ
+423 TEASFKAEFASLEKVQ
-436 GVREELS
+436 QELS
-443 RNLDHLRSSL
+443 QNLEQLRSTLHSEVKAFESL
-453 VSEAK
+453 MK
-458 GFEALLKR
+458 K

-471 EEKIARQ
+471 EEKITRQ

-483 NRVLQRL
+483 TRVLQRL

-504 FAKIEE
+504 VAKIEE
-510 VSSEIDNLENNLR
+510 VSHEIDNLENNLR

-529 KVRLQEDFTNFGKQ
+529 KVRLQEDFANFGKQ
-543 LHAERLKDQEEVAR
+543 LHAERLRDQEEAAK

-563 NSMAELEKGLAD
+563 NAMAELEKGLAD

-600 TRDQQMQSKFMEWQN
+600 TRDQQMQSKFMEWQS
-615 KVDGALDALMEEE
+615 KVDGALDSLMAEE

-639 TTELSSVL
+639 TAELSTVL
-647 QDFQKRFLLQ
+647 QDFQGRFLLQ
-657 VETMNTE
+657 VETLNTE
-664 VEGFRKQTEFRIR
+664 MEGFRKQTEFRIR
-677 EFEKN
+677 EFEKS
-682 LQQYREEMVRGI
+682 LQGYRDEIARGI

-699 ASLGTFSEEFARHQK
+699 ASLSTFSEEFARHQK
-714 ILKEEMERFEKEY
+714 DLQEEMERFEKEY

-732 VILDTFD
+732 GMLDNFE
-739 AQKREL
+739 AHKREL
-745 GGLLENVR
+745 GVLWENLR

-766 LKTSESEITN
+766 LKTSEGEITN

-786 NTIGS
+786 QAIGS
-791 LRDEFLKQKNDLIA
+791 LRDEFLKQKNDLIV
-805 ATEEERKRLKEEL
+805 ATEEERKRLREEL
-818 VSLAGRM
+818 WSL
-825 ESLEE
+825 
-830 SLHKKTEEALLS
+830 
-842 FREGYEGFQEEFQR
+842 
-856 KIKELQMEAEGKMRD
+856 
-871 FRSYI
+871 
-876 KDTQE
+876 QE
-881 RFEVL
+881 RFEAL
-886 HQELFGKLEKS
+886 HQKLFGKLEES
-897 AKLLTLNLA
+897 TKLLTLNLS
-906 EIEKKQK
+906 EIEKKQR
-913 AFVEQTRIFDRADAL
+913 AFVEQTKIFDRADAL
-928 KQTLLEQIEEMKRD
+928 KQSLLEQIEEMKRD
-942 LQRIEEDRREL
+942 LQRIEEERKEL

-969 TTEKLARFTAEK
+969 ATERLARFTAEK

-1028 QQDVETRFERLEKK
+1028 QQDVESRFERLEKK
-1042 RKFLDLTLEGIDKNF
+1042 RKFIDLTLEGIDKNF
-1057 QTLQEMERRMSS
+1057 QTLQEIERRLGS

-1084 GKQLQILSEG
+1084 GRQIQILSEG
-1094 RGRVEETIQRIAQ
+1094 KTRAEETIQRISQ
-1107 IDGLMKELETR
+1107 IDALMKDLETR
-1118 AANLL
+1118 ASNLL

-1157 AKTPGKGDR
+1157 AKGPVKGDR

>member
-1 MVFTVGN
+1 MGMVFTVGN

-42 REELDRVVL
+42 KEELDRVVL

-97 RIKDYDKVL
+97 RIKDYDKAL

-119 IQRLKDESVFVDETA
+119 IQRLKDESIFVDETA
-134 RKIKALQS
+134 KKIKVLQS
-142 KMDAQEAQI
+142 KLEAQEARI
-151 PALVRQFEALNGKSL
+151 PELVRQFETQNGKSL
-166 ESVKEQVLSAADKS
+166 ESVKERFLSATEKS
-180 VSYLES
+180 ISYLES
-186 RLAEAMTKT
+186 RIAEAMTKT
-195 DELVLFLQNSGRR
+195 DELVLYLQNSSDK

-213 GTFEGNLRKAADD
+213 GAFESNARKTAED
-226 LLTEVSNR
+226 LLTEVSQR
-234 LAALEQSYN
+234 LADLERSYHE
-243 DRLEEVARKGE
+243 RLEEVAKKGE

-284 AEKTAL
+284 SEKAAL
-290 KSHLDELETK
+290 KAQVDELETK
-300 IYQIEQEIETSL
+300 IYQVEQEIETSL
-312 AEVRNKSYDTIS
+312 SEVRNNSSATIS
-324 SFKEELQIAFEK
+324 SLAEELRTTFEK
-336 QTGEMKESFT
+336 QTGEMKDSFV
-346 ATRMDLEKSLAQFT
+346 ATRVDLEKSLAQFT
-360 EETLEKTSFL
+360 EETLKKTSFL
-370 NDRIL
+370 DEKIH
-375 SLDTHVQTY
+375 SLDTHVQSY
-384 LREIEDKIL
+384 LQEVENRIQQ
-393 RGRENLELYSQET
+393 GRQNLELFSQESIK
-406 RRRME
+406 RMDA
-411 TLSAELAKKQAE
+411 LAEEFLKKQAE
-423 MEDSFKAEFASLQ
+423 TEASFKAEFASLEKVQ
-436 GVREELS
+436 QELS
-443 RNLDHLRSSL
+443 QNLEQLRSTLHSEVKAFESL
-453 VSEAK
+453 MRK
-458 GFEALLKR
+458 

-471 EEKIARQ
+471 EEKITRQ

-483 NRVLQRL
+483 TRVLQRL

-504 FAKIEE
+504 VAKIEE
-510 VSSEIDNLENNLR
+510 VSHEIDNLENNLR

-529 KVRLQEDFTNFGKQ
+529 KVRLQEDFANFGKQ
-543 LHAERLKDQEEVAR
+543 LHAERLRDQEEAAK

-563 NSMAELEKGLAD
+563 NAMAELEKGLAD

-600 TRDQQMQSKFMEWQN
+600 TRDQQMQSKFMEWQS
-615 KVDGALDALMEEE
+615 KVDGALDSLMAEE

-639 TTELSSVL
+639 TAELSTVL
-647 QDFQKRFLLQ
+647 QDFQGRFLLQ
-657 VETMNTE
+657 VETLNTE
-664 VEGFRKQTEFRIR
+664 MEGFRKQTEFRIR
-677 EFEKN
+677 EFEKS
-682 LQQYREEMVRGI
+682 LQGYRDEIARGI

-699 ASLGTFSEEFARHQK
+699 ASLSTFSEEFARHQK
-714 ILKEEMERFEKEY
+714 DLQEEMERFEKEY

-732 VILDTFD
+732 GMLDNFE
-739 AQKREL
+739 AHKREL
-745 GGLLENVR
+745 GVLWENLR

-766 LKTSESEITN
+766 LKTSEGEITN

-786 NTIGS
+786 QAIGS
-791 LRDEFLKQKNDLIA
+791 LRDEFLKQKNDLIV
-805 ATEEERKRLKEEL
+805 ATEEERKRLREEL
-818 VSLAGRM
+818 MSL
-825 ESLEE
+825 
-830 SLHKKTEEALLS
+830 
-842 FREGYEGFQEEFQR
+842 
-856 KIKELQMEAEGKMRD
+856 
-871 FRSYI
+871 
-876 KDTQE
+876 QE
-881 RFEVL
+881 RFEAL
-886 HQELFGKLEKS
+886 HQKLFGKLEES
-897 AKLLTLNLA
+897 TKLLTLNLS
-906 EIEKKQK
+906 EIEKKQR
-913 AFVEQTRIFDRADAL
+913 AFVEQTKIFDRADAL
-928 KQTLLEQIEEMKRD
+928 KQSLLEQIEEMKRD
-942 LQRIEEDRREL
+942 LQRIEEERKEL

-969 TTEKLARFTAEK
+969 ATERLARFTAEK

-1028 QQDVETRFERLEKK
+1028 QQDVESRFERLEKK
-1042 RKFLDLTLEGIDKNF
+1042 RKFIDLTLEGIDKNF
-1057 QTLQEMERRMSS
+1057 QTLQEIERRLGS

-1084 GKQLQILSEG
+1084 GRQIQILSEG
-1094 RGRVEETIQRIAQ
+1094 KTRAEETIQRISQ
-1107 IDGLMKELETR
+1107 IDALMKDLETR
-1118 AANLL
+1118 ASNLL

-1157 AKTPGKGDR
+1157 AKGPVKGDR

>member
-42 REELDRVVL
+42 KEELDKVVL

-88 FAAVDTIGT
+88 FASVDTIGS
-97 RIKDYDKVL
+97 RLKDYDKVL

-119 IQRLKDESVFVDETA
+119 IQRLKEESIFVDDTA
-134 RKIKALQS
+134 KKIKVLQS
-142 KMDAQEAQI
+142 KMDAQEARI
-151 PALVRQFEALNGKSL
+151 PELVRQFETLNGKSL
-166 ESVKEQVLSAADKS
+166 ESVKEQVLSATDKS

-186 RLAEAMTKT
+186 RIAEAMAKT
-195 DELVLFLQNSGRR
+195 DELVLFLQNSERK
-208 LREEA
+208 LREEV
-213 GTFEGNLRKAADD
+213 GSFEGSLRKTAED
-226 LLTEVSNR
+226 LVTEVSNR
-234 LAALEQSYN
+234 LADLEQSYHE
-243 DRLEEVARKGE
+243 RLEEVARKGE

-272 RSTYRDLSTQIE
+272 KSTYRDLATQIE
-284 AEKTAL
+284 SEKTTL
-290 KSHLDELETK
+290 KSQMDELETK
-300 IYQIEQEIETSL
+300 IYQIEQEIESSFTD
-312 AEVRNKSYDTIS
+312 VRNKSS
-324 SFKEELQIAFEK
+324 AAAASLEEDLRMAFEK
-336 QTGEMKESFT
+336 QTGEMKASFVS
-346 ATRMDLEKSLAQFT
+346 AQMDIEKNLAQFT
-360 EETLEKTSFL
+360 EETFKKTSL
-370 NDRIL
+370 LDDKIH

-384 LREIEDKIL
+384 LQEVGDRIL
-393 RGRENLELYSQET
+393 QGRQNLELFSQEVMK
-406 RRRME
+406 RME
-411 TLSAELAKKQAE
+411 ALSEELTKKQSG
-423 MEDSFKAEFASLQ
+423 MEASFQAEFASLQ
-436 GVREELS
+436 EVRGELTK
-443 RNLDHLRSSL
+443 NMENLRSTL
-453 VSEAK
+453 LNETK
-458 GFEALLKR
+458 TFEALMKR
-466 TYQEG
+466 TYQEV
-471 EEKIARQ
+471 EEKIHRQ
-478 GEELE
+478 GEDLE
-483 NRVLQRL
+483 TRVLQKL
-490 ESRLQEQEKEFSYR
+490 ESKLQEQEKEFSYR

-529 KVRLQEDFTNFGKQ
+529 RVRLQEDFTNFGKQ
-543 LHAERLKDQEEVAR
+543 LHAQRLQDQEEVAK
-557 AMAEIR
+557 AMTELR
-563 NSMAELEKGLAD
+563 NAMAELEKGLAD

-600 TRDQQMQSKFMEWQN
+600 SRDQQMQSKFMEWQN
-615 KVDGALDALMEEE
+615 KVDGALDSLMAEE

-639 TTELSSVL
+639 TSELSSVL
-647 QDFQKRFLLQ
+647 QDFQQRFLLQ
-657 VETMNTE
+657 METLNTE
-664 VEGFRKQTEFRIR
+664 VESFRKQTEFRIR

-694 EESKA
+694 EESKT

-714 ILKEEMERFEKEY
+714 VLKEEMERFDKEY

-732 VILDTFD
+732 TILDTFE

-745 GGLLENVR
+745 VGLLENVR
-753 SDVTLWQAKVGQD
+753 SDVTLWQAKVGQE
-766 LKTSESEITN
+766 LKTSEAEITN
-776 QFSSFKVQIS
+776 QFSGFKVQIS

-791 LRDEFLKQKNDLIA
+791 LRDEFLKQKNDLIL

-818 VSLAGRM
+818 VSLAERIDA
-825 ESLEE
+825 LEE
-830 SLHKKTEEALLS
+830 SLHKKAEEALS
-842 FREGYEGFQEEFQR
+842 AFREGYEEFQEEFQR
-856 KIKELQMEAEGKMRD
+856 KIKELQAEAEGKVRD
-871 FRSYI
+871 VRSYM

-881 RFEVL
+881 RFEAL
-886 HQELFGKLEKS
+886 HQKLFGKLEES
-897 AKLLTLNLA
+897 TKLLTLNLS
-906 EIEKKQK
+906 EIEKRQR
-913 AFVEQTRIFDRADAL
+913 AFVEQTKIFDRADAL

-942 LQRIEEDRREL
+942 LQRIEEDRKEL

-969 TTEKLARFTAEK
+969 ATEKLARFTAEK

-1028 QQDVETRFERLEKK
+1028 QQDVESRFERLEKK

-1057 QTLQEMERRMSS
+1057 QILQEMERRMSS

-1075 ELPDAVQTL
+1075 ELPDEVESL

-1094 RGRVEETIQRIAQ
+1094 KGRAEETIQRISQ
-1107 IDGLMKELETR
+1107 IDGLMKDLETR
-1118 AANLL
+1118 ATNLL

-1157 AKTPGKGDR
+1157 AKGPTKGER

>member
-42 REELDRVVL
+42 KEELDRVVL

-119 IQRLKDESVFVDETA
+119 IQRLKDESIFVDETA
-134 RKIKALQS
+134 KKIKVLQS
-142 KMDAQEAQI
+142 KLEAQEARI
-151 PALVRQFEALNGKSL
+151 PELVRQFEIQNGKSL
-166 ESVKEQVLSAADKS
+166 ESVKERFLSATEKS
-180 VSYLES
+180 ISYLES
-186 RLAEAMTKT
+186 RIAEAMTRT
-195 DELVLFLQNSGRR
+195 DELVLYLQNSSHK

-213 GTFEGNLRKAADD
+213 GAFESNARKTAED
-226 LLTEVSNR
+226 LLTEVSQR
-234 LAALEQSYN
+234 LADLERSYHE
-243 DRLEEVARKGE
+243 RLEEVAKKGE

-284 AEKTAL
+284 SEKAAL
-290 KSHLDELETK
+290 KAQVDELETK
-300 IYQIEQEIETSL
+300 IYQIEQDIETSL
-312 AEVRNKSYDTIS
+312 GEVRNNSSATIS
-324 SFKEELQIAFEK
+324 SLEEELRTAFEK
-336 QTGEMKESFT
+336 QTGEMKDSFVS
-346 ATRMDLEKSLAQFT
+346 TRVDLEKSLAQFT
-360 EETLEKTSFL
+360 EETLKKTSFL
-370 NDRIL
+370 DEKIH
-375 SLDTHVQTY
+375 SLDTHVQSY
-384 LREIEDKIL
+384 LQEVENRIHQ
-393 RGRENLELYSQET
+393 GRQNLELFSQESIK
-406 RRRME
+406 RMDA
-411 TLSAELAKKQAE
+411 LAEELLKKQAE
-423 MEDSFKAEFASLQ
+423 TEASFNAKLASLDKVQ
-436 GVREELS
+436 QELTHH
-443 RNLDHLRSSL
+443 LEQLRSTL
-453 VSEAK
+453 HSEVK
-458 GFEALLKR
+458 TFEILMKK

-471 EEKIARQ
+471 EEKITRQ

-483 NRVLQRL
+483 TRVLQRL

-504 FAKIEE
+504 VAKIEE
-510 VSSEIDNLENNLR
+510 VSQEIDNLENNLR

-529 KVRLQEDFTNFGKQ
+529 KVRLQEDFANFGKQ
-543 LHAERLKDQEEVAR
+543 LHAERLRDQEEAAK

-563 NSMAELEKGLAD
+563 NAMAELEKGLAD

-600 TRDQQMQSKFMEWQN
+600 TRDQQMQSKFMEWQS
-615 KVDGALDALMEEE
+615 KVDGALDSLMAEE

-639 TTELSSVL
+639 TSELSSVL
-647 QDFQKRFLLQ
+647 QDFQGRFLLQ
-657 VETMNTE
+657 VETLNTTM
-664 VEGFRKQTEFRIR
+664 EGFRKQTEFRIR
-677 EFEKN
+677 EFEKS
-682 LQQYREEMVRGI
+682 LQEYRDELARGI

-699 ASLGTFSEEFARHQK
+699 ASLTTFSEEFTRHQK
-714 ILKEEMERFEKEY
+714 VLQEEMERFEKEY

-732 VILDTFD
+732 GILDNFE

-745 GGLLENVR
+745 AVLWENLR

-766 LKTSESEITN
+766 LKTSEAEITN
-776 QFSSFKVQIS
+776 QFSGFKVQIS
-786 NTIGS
+786 QTIGS
-791 LRDEFLKQKNDLIA
+791 LRDEFLKQKNDLIV
-805 ATEEERKRLKEEL
+805 ATEEERKRLREEL
-818 VSLAGRM
+818 MSL
-825 ESLEE
+825 
-830 SLHKKTEEALLS
+830 
-842 FREGYEGFQEEFQR
+842 
-856 KIKELQMEAEGKMRD
+856 
-871 FRSYI
+871 
-876 KDTQE
+876 QE
-881 RFEVL
+881 RFEAL
-886 HQELFGKLEKS
+886 HQKLFGKLEES
-897 AKLLTLNLA
+897 TKLLTLNLS
-906 EIEKKQK
+906 EIEKKQR
-913 AFVEQTRIFDRADAL
+913 AFVEQTKIFDRADAL
-928 KQTLLEQIEEMKRD
+928 KQSLLEQIEEMKRD
-942 LQRIEEDRREL
+942 LQRIEEERKEL

-969 TTEKLARFTAEK
+969 ATERLARFTAEK

-1028 QQDVETRFERLEKK
+1028 QQDVESRFERLEKK
-1042 RKFLDLTLEGIDKNF
+1042 RKFIDLTLEGIDKNF
-1057 QTLQEMERRMSS
+1057 QTLQEIERRIGS

-1084 GKQLQILSEG
+1084 GRQIQILSEG
-1094 RGRVEETIQRIAQ
+1094 KTRAEETIQRISQ
-1107 IDGLMKELETR
+1107 IDALMKDLETR
-1118 AANLL
+1118 ASNLL

-1157 AKTPGKGDR
+1157 AKGPVKGDR

>member
-1 MVFTVGN
+1 MGMVFTVGN

-42 REELDRVVL
+42 KEELDRVVL

-97 RIKDYDKVL
+97 RIKDYDKAL

-119 IQRLKDESVFVDETA
+119 IQRLKDESIFVDETA
-134 RKIKALQS
+134 KKIKVLQS
-142 KMDAQEAQI
+142 KLEAQEARI
-151 PALVRQFEALNGKSL
+151 PELVRQFETQNGKSL
-166 ESVKEQVLSAADKS
+166 ESVKERFLSATEKS
-180 VSYLES
+180 ISYLES
-186 RLAEAMTKT
+186 RIAEAMTKT
-195 DELVLFLQNSGRR
+195 DELVLYLQNSGQK

-213 GTFEGNLRKAADD
+213 GAFESNARKTAED
-226 LLTEVSNR
+226 LLTEVSQR
-234 LAALEQSYN
+234 LADLERSYHE
-243 DRLEEVARKGE
+243 RLEEVAKKGE

-284 AEKTAL
+284 SEKAAL
-290 KSHLDELETK
+290 KAQVDELETK
-300 IYQIEQEIETSL
+300 IYQVEQEIETSL
-312 AEVRNKSYDTIS
+312 SEVRNNSSATIS
-324 SFKEELQIAFEK
+324 SLAEELRTTFEK
-336 QTGEMKESFT
+336 QTGEMKDSFV
-346 ATRMDLEKSLAQFT
+346 ATRVDLEKSLAQFT
-360 EETLEKTSFL
+360 EETLKKTSFL
-370 NDRIL
+370 DEKIH
-375 SLDTHVQTY
+375 SLDTHVQSY
-384 LREIEDKIL
+384 LQEVENRIQQ
-393 RGRENLELYSQET
+393 GRQNLELFSQESIK
-406 RRRME
+406 RMDA
-411 TLSAELAKKQAE
+411 LAEEFLKKQAE
-423 MEDSFKAEFASLQ
+423 TEASFKAEFASLEKVQ
-436 GVREELS
+436 QELS
-443 RNLDHLRSSL
+443 QNLEQLRSTLHSEVKAFESL
-453 VSEAK
+453 MK
-458 GFEALLKR
+458 K

-471 EEKIARQ
+471 EEKITRQ

-483 NRVLQRL
+483 TRVLQRL

-504 FAKIEE
+504 VAKIEE
-510 VSSEIDNLENNLR
+510 VSHEIDNLENNLR

-529 KVRLQEDFTNFGKQ
+529 KVRLQEDFANFGKQ
-543 LHAERLKDQEEVAR
+543 LHAERLRDQEEAAK

-563 NSMAELEKGLAD
+563 NAMAELEKGLAD

-600 TRDQQMQSKFMEWQN
+600 TRDQQMQSKFMEWQS
-615 KVDGALDALMEEE
+615 KVDGALDSLMAEE

-639 TTELSSVL
+639 TAELSTVL
-647 QDFQKRFLLQ
+647 QDFQGRFLLQ
-657 VETMNTE
+657 VETLNTE
-664 VEGFRKQTEFRIR
+664 MEGFRKQTEFRIR
-677 EFEKN
+677 EFEKS
-682 LQQYREEMVRGI
+682 LQGYRDEIARGI

-699 ASLGTFSEEFARHQK
+699 ASLSTFSEEFARHQK
-714 ILKEEMERFEKEY
+714 DLQEEMERFEKEY

-732 VILDTFD
+732 GMLDNFE
-739 AQKREL
+739 AHKREL
-745 GGLLENVR
+745 GVLWENLR

-766 LKTSESEITN
+766 LKTSEGEITN

-786 NTIGS
+786 QAIGS
-791 LRDEFLKQKNDLIA
+791 LRDEFLKQKNDLIV
-805 ATEEERKRLKEEL
+805 ATEEERKRLREEL
-818 VSLAGRM
+818 MSL
-825 ESLEE
+825 
-830 SLHKKTEEALLS
+830 
-842 FREGYEGFQEEFQR
+842 
-856 KIKELQMEAEGKMRD
+856 
-871 FRSYI
+871 
-876 KDTQE
+876 QE
-881 RFEVL
+881 RFEAL
-886 HQELFGKLEKS
+886 HQKLFGKLEES
-897 AKLLTLNLA
+897 TKLLTLNLS
-906 EIEKKQK
+906 EIEKKQR
-913 AFVEQTRIFDRADAL
+913 AFVEQTKIFDRADAL
-928 KQTLLEQIEEMKRD
+928 KQSLLEQIEEMKRD
-942 LQRIEEDRREL
+942 LQRIEEERKEL

-969 TTEKLARFTAEK
+969 ATERLARFTAEK

-1028 QQDVETRFERLEKK
+1028 QQDVESRFERLEKK
-1042 RKFLDLTLEGIDKNF
+1042 RKFIDLTLEGIDKNF
-1057 QTLQEMERRMSS
+1057 QTLQEIERRLGS

-1084 GKQLQILSEG
+1084 GRQIQILSEG
-1094 RGRVEETIQRIAQ
+1094 KTRAEETIQRISQ
-1107 IDGLMKELETR
+1107 IDALMKDLETR
-1118 AANLL
+1118 ASNLL

-1157 AKTPGKGDR
+1157 AKGPVKGDR

>member
-1 MVFTVGN
+1 MGMVFTVGN

-42 REELDRVVL
+42 KEELDRVVL

-119 IQRLKDESVFVDETA
+119 IQRLKDESIFVDETA
-134 RKIKALQS
+134 KKIKVLQS
-142 KMDAQEAQI
+142 KLEAQEARI
-151 PALVRQFEALNGKSL
+151 PELVRQFEIQNGKSL
-166 ESVKEQVLSAADKS
+166 ESVKERFLSATEKS
-180 VSYLES
+180 ISYLES
-186 RLAEAMTKT
+186 RIAEAMTRT
-195 DELVLFLQNSGRR
+195 DELVLYLQNSSHK

-213 GTFEGNLRKAADD
+213 GAFESNARKTAED
-226 LLTEVSNR
+226 LLTEVSQR
-234 LAALEQSYN
+234 LADLERSYHE
-243 DRLEEVARKGE
+243 RLEEVAKKGE

-284 AEKTAL
+284 SEKAAL
-290 KSHLDELETK
+290 KAQVDELETK
-300 IYQIEQEIETSL
+300 IYQIEQDIETSL
-312 AEVRNKSYDTIS
+312 GEVRNNSSATIS
-324 SFKEELQIAFEK
+324 SLEEELRTAFEK
-336 QTGEMKESFT
+336 QTGEMKDSFVS
-346 ATRMDLEKSLAQFT
+346 TRVDLEKSLAQFT
-360 EETLEKTSFL
+360 EETLKKTSFL
-370 NDRIL
+370 DEKIH
-375 SLDTHVQTY
+375 SLDTHVQSY
-384 LREIEDKIL
+384 LQEVENRIHQ
-393 RGRENLELYSQET
+393 GRQNLELFSQESIK
-406 RRRME
+406 RMDA
-411 TLSAELAKKQAE
+411 LAEELLKKQAE
-423 MEDSFKAEFASLQ
+423 TEASFKAKLASLDKVQ
-436 GVREELS
+436 QELTHH
-443 RNLDHLRSSL
+443 LEQLRSTL
-453 VSEAK
+453 HSEVK
-458 GFEALLKR
+458 TFEILMKK

-471 EEKIARQ
+471 EEKITRQ

-483 NRVLQRL
+483 TRVLQRL

-504 FAKIEE
+504 VAKIEE
-510 VSSEIDNLENNLR
+510 VSQEIDNLENNLR

-529 KVRLQEDFTNFGKQ
+529 KVRLQEDFANFGKQ
-543 LHAERLKDQEEVAR
+543 LHAERLRDQEEAAK

-563 NSMAELEKGLAD
+563 NAMAEMEKGLAD

-600 TRDQQMQSKFMEWQN
+600 TRDQQMQSKFMEWQS
-615 KVDGALDALMEEE
+615 KVDGALDSLMAEE

-639 TTELSSVL
+639 TSELSSVL
-647 QDFQKRFLLQ
+647 QDFQGRFLLQ
-657 VETMNTE
+657 VETLNTTM
-664 VEGFRKQTEFRIR
+664 EGFRKQTEFRIR
-677 EFEKN
+677 EFEKS
-682 LQQYREEMVRGI
+682 LQEYRDELARGI

-699 ASLGTFSEEFARHQK
+699 ASLTTFSEEFTRHQK
-714 ILKEEMERFEKEY
+714 VLQEEMERFEKEY

-732 VILDTFD
+732 GILDNFE

-745 GGLLENVR
+745 AVLWENLR

-766 LKTSESEITN
+766 LKTSEAEITN
-776 QFSSFKVQIS
+776 QFSGFKVQIS
-786 NTIGS
+786 QTIGS
-791 LRDEFLKQKNDLIA
+791 LRDEFLKQKNDLIV
-805 ATEEERKRLKEEL
+805 ATEEERKRLREEL
-818 VSLAGRM
+818 MSL
-825 ESLEE
+825 
-830 SLHKKTEEALLS
+830 
-842 FREGYEGFQEEFQR
+842 
-856 KIKELQMEAEGKMRD
+856 
-871 FRSYI
+871 
-876 KDTQE
+876 QE
-881 RFEVL
+881 RFEAL
-886 HQELFGKLEKS
+886 HQKLFGKLEES
-897 AKLLTLNLA
+897 TKLLTLNLS
-906 EIEKKQK
+906 EIEKKQR
-913 AFVEQTRIFDRADAL
+913 AFVEQTKIFDRADAL
-928 KQTLLEQIEEMKRD
+928 KQSLLEQIEEMKRD
-942 LQRIEEDRREL
+942 LQRIEEERKEL

-969 TTEKLARFTAEK
+969 ATERLARFTAEK

-1028 QQDVETRFERLEKK
+1028 QQDVESRFERLEKK
-1042 RKFLDLTLEGIDKNF
+1042 RKFIDLTLEGIDKNF
-1057 QTLQEMERRMSS
+1057 QTLQEIERRIGS

-1084 GKQLQILSEG
+1084 GRQIQILSEG
-1094 RGRVEETIQRIAQ
+1094 KTRAEETIQRISQ
-1107 IDGLMKELETR
+1107 IDALMKDLETR
-1118 AANLL
+1118 ASNLL

-1157 AKTPGKGDR
+1157 AKGPVKGDR